1 MSLPSLTA
9 EALTQVPCPQ
19 AEARLLEEQRR
30 VQVYLHE
37 STQDELARKCEQVLI
52 EKHLE
57 IFHTEFQNL
66 LDADKN
72 EGEPLRVVKGGS
84 LTCSFEILPRD
95 DSITKGSIDTA
106 HYKAAVLR
114 HVRVHFSCVTLLGR
128 TSGMPLQLVPH
139 T

>member
-1 MSLPSLTA
+1 MCL
-9 EALTQVPCPQ
+9 Q

-37 STQDELARKCEQVLI
+37 STQDELARKCEQDLI

-72 EGEPLRVVKGGS
+72 EGELCQ
-84 LTCSFEILPRD
+84 LILQQ
-95 DSITKGSIDTA
+95 TA
-106 HYKAAVLR
+106 GCLNVFH
-114 HVRVHFSCVTLLGR
+114 SDG
-128 TSGMPLQLVPH
+128 
-139 T
+139 